1 MLETGV
7 QDRSLGLSPIS
18 LSLSFVLQRDRKKY
32 VETTE
37 PIIATISRNV
47 IVVNHST
54 GQTIWDFRKV
64 VFVLQNRKYWK
75 RRAQQIAK
83 PIHRVG
89 DVIKTTLN
97 I

>member
-1 MLETGV
+1 MV
-7 QDRSLGLSPIS
+7 CPPIP

-32 VETTE
+32 VEKRE

-47 IVVNHST
+47 IVVNLAKLS
-54 GQTIWDFRKV
+54 GIPERV
-64 VFVLQNRKYWK
+64 AFVLQNRKYWK
-75 RRAQQIAK
+75 PRAQQIAK
-83 PIHRVG
+83 PIYRVG